1 MGSHEETLNQNR
13 WHADRSLSAQFSLQ
27 AVVFYRQLHI
37 FLNGCKAEVGGV
49 SEGGSSRAPGDHGY
63 VGKVSTSPNFTS
75 TYL

>member
-1 MGSHEETLNQNR
+1 MGSHEEMLNQNR

-37 FLNGCKAEVGGV
+37 FLNGCKAGV
-49 SEGGSSRAPGDHGY
+49 SEGGSSRAPEDHGY
-63 VGKVSTSPNFTS
+63 VGKISTSPNFTS